1 MEFCI
6 SFFITKYSK
15 FTGNIRSGIFTDTFC
30 QKYQQFPKKCVCV
43 CVCVCVMGEG
53 GEEEALHSPHI
64 PLGTPL
70 QIRVTHGVIER
81 RQIFSAR
88 KGPTFR
94 KKELNSLAIC
104 SAEYNNFLVTFKSI
118 LLFLLL

>member
-1 MEFCI
+1 M
-6 SFFITKYSK
+6 
-15 FTGNIRSGIFTDTFC
+15 
-30 QKYQQFPKKCVCV
+30 CV

-53 GEEEALHSPHI
+53 GKEEGSHSPHI

-70 QIRVTHGVIER
+70 QIRVTYGVIER

-88 KGPTFR
+88 EGPTFG

-104 SAEYNNFLVTFKSI
+104 SAEYNNYFAVFITLI
-118 LLFLLL
+118 YQLFISLFAVIS